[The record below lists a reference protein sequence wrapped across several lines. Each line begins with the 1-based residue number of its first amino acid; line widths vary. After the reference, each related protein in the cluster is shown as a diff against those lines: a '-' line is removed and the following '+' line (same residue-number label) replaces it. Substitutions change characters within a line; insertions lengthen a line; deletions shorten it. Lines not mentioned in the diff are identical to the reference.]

1 MCPIGKKRGG
11 KYLKMYVDTQYML
24 PDNTVLSKEKIA
36 HSYSTNFLLHK
47 AQQSHLI
54 IFRLDAQHTCAKTVP
69 NIIFIR
75 KMIHAP
81 SDIMIFNSEL
91 NPHERLHEIH
101 YLSTNSR
108 YFYRSVHCT
117 TLFNQSSHMHE
128 DKRCLYCIYTV
139 YRLVQSIQ
147 YPSDL

>member
-1 MCPIGKKRGG
+1 MCLMGKRRG
-11 KYLKMYVDTQYML
+11 KTYLKMYVYTVQYTQYML
-24 PDNTVLSKEKIA
+24 PDNTVLSREKIA

-47 AQQSHLI
+47 ALQSHLI
-54 IFRLDAQHTCAKTVP
+54 IFILHAQYTCVKTVP

-108 YFYRSVHCT
+108 YFYRTVHCT
-117 TLFNQSSHMHE
+117 TSNS
-128 DKRCLYCIYTV
+128 I
-139 YRLVQSIQ
+139 QSIK
-147 YPSDL
+147 PHARG